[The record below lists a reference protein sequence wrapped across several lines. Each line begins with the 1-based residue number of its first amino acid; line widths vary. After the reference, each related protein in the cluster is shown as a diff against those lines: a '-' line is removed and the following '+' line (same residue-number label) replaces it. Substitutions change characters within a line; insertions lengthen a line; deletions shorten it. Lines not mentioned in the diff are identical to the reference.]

1 MVGARPHRSAHAEYP
16 AAMTV
21 DLAELITQIHPPN
34 SAAANR
40 LDEFPAVHPEGTGQV
55 GRGSQLLRENI
66 SALRYGAQGC
76 PQEKKRSTDGMHP
89 TSRTSFV
96 QYEFHKTMQSP
107 EGPPVATRREQTAHI
122 GVPVLRSARMRT
134 ST

>member
-1 MVGARPHRSAHAEYP
+1 
-16 AAMTV
+16 MTV
-21 DLAELITQIHPPN
+21 DLAGANHPDSPPQQ
-34 SAAANR
+34 R
-40 LDEFPAVHPEGTGQV
+40 GGKPPGWVPAVHPEGTGQV

-96 QYEFHKTMQSP
+96 QYEFHKKMQSP

-122 GVPVLRSARMRT
+122 GVPVLRSP
-134 ST
+134 